1 MESTST
7 NFSRFFSS
15 SLNSSS
21 SISFIDIKTKVAP
34 LLFQA
39 FETVPHLD
47 QILYIAMEGLSFSY
61 YRDHL
66 QTFSIFSNSSSSS
79 STINTYYI
87 QHIDQDTGE
96 AHGEPTKYNYSS
108 INQNLILEA
117 LEFSYSYACN
127 NTSLL
132 GTNWTII
139 IDNNG
144 HDPLFLNSG
153 RVTRTNVISL
163 GFSVTEITDFV
174 LAHENNGDNQSLISM
189 AWGTKD
195 GRAIV
200 QGIPNTRLVIS
211 NDTVSLESLDQNGN
225 PNNGVEGTT
234 IPCNNERFESSLNIQ
249 KNEYSIHCST
259 VDIMGTESVY
269 VVAIPK
275 NEVVSL
281 DHHERYKKKG
291 LALLIV
297 MIFMILIALLSFLSM
312 NARNAKRE
320 MRLRASLLKQM
331 EATQQAERK
340 NMNKTHA
347 FAAANHDVRASL
359 AGLTALIDMSFDLVQ
374 NGSEL
379 ETNLKQMKGC
389 TQDLL
394 GLLNSILDTSKIE
407 AGKMQLEEEEFDLS
421 ILLEDIVDLYYP
433 MASNKGVDLILDPCD
448 GSIIRYSRVKGD
460 RGRLKQVLCNLLSNA
475 VKFTNEGHIAVRAR
489 AQKPTSLHN
498 SLMASSEKHGGFM
511 ERLSS
516 CLFFKK
522 RSDEEA
528 GGDHESESMSHA
540 TQQTEA
546 CSVMDFIF
554 EVDDTGKGI
563 PKENYKSVFE
573 NYVQVKETALGVGGT
588 GLGLGI
594 VQSLVRLMHGDI
606 EISEKDV
613 GEKGTCFKFNILLNA
628 YESITNPTPKQ
639 QQQEEEEQGSNERRP
654 LPTLQSCS
662 SGSSICSISPRLRIR
677 SSSPKPEPSR
687 VVMLIADEYRRNA
700 TQRFME
706 SLGIKVMAPKRWQ
719 DLFHVLKKIKHKCL
733 NSSSQSSSSHG
744 SEYLSVSSTLSRR
757 RGLPLS
763 SMDANFDD
771 SILCDGLV
779 LVVVDTNAG
788 PVFELWK
795 MVSNFKRGLCNPCQV
810 VWLDK
815 KMLFKD
821 LDRNLLDQKDI
832 VLLKPFHGSRLF
844 QVIRLLPEFGG
855 GSSSSHNRS
864 GKSLRDWNSSSSRY
878 HSYHEGE
885 RKSENDGREIIQ
897 EGEDESCYKPLSDKK
912 ILVVDD
918 NPLMRMIAFRTLIQL
933 GAVIEQC
940 ENGQAAVQLV
950 GDGLIKNFP
959 NLPYDYILMD
969 CQMPEMDG
977 FEATREIRKIEKR
990 YENVRIPIIALTAET
1005 DKMSIDAGMDFH
1017 LEKPIK
1023 RHNFLEAIRYINAR
1037 KS

>member
-1 MESTST
+1 
-7 NFSRFFSS
+7 
-15 SLNSSS
+15 
-21 SISFIDIKTKVAP
+21 
-34 LLFQA
+34 
-39 FETVPHLD
+39 
-47 QILYIAMEGLSFSY
+47 MEGLSFSY

-66 QTFSIFSNSSSSS
+66 ETFSIFSNSSSSS
-79 STINTYYI
+79 SSNNITYYI
-87 QHIDQDTGE
+87 QLIDQDTGE
-96 AHGEPTKYNYSS
+96 AYGEPTKYNNYSS

-117 LEFSYSYACN
+117 LEFSYSYAF
-127 NTSLL
+127 NTTSL

-139 IDNNG
+139 IDDNG
-144 HDPLFLNSG
+144 HNPLFLNSE
-153 RVTRTNVISL
+153 RVTRTSVLSL
-163 GFSVTEITDFV
+163 GFSVTTITDFV
-174 LAHENNGDNQSLISM
+174 LAHENNGDNRSLISM

-195 GRAIV
+195 GGAIV
-200 QGIPNTRLVIS
+200 QGIPNTHLVIS
-211 NDTVSLESLDQNGN
+211 NDTVSLQALDQNGN
-225 PNNGVEGTT
+225 PNNGVGGTT
-234 IPCNNERFESSLNIQ
+234 IPCNNERFGSGLNIQ
-249 KNEYSIHCST
+249 NTEYLIHCST
-259 VDIMGTESVY
+259 IDIMGTESVY

-275 NEVVSL
+275 NELLSF
-281 DHHERYKKKG
+281 DHHQQQLYKKKG

-359 AGLTALIDMSFDLVQ
+359 AGLTALIDMSFDLVD

-394 GLLNSILDTSKIE
+394 GLVNSILDTSKIE

-421 ILLEDIVDLYYP
+421 ILLEDVVDLYYP

-498 SLMASSEKHGGFM
+498 SLMGSSSSGEKHGGFM

-516 CLFFKK
+516 WLFWKK
-522 RSDEEA
+522 SSEEA
-528 GGDHESESMSHA
+528 GGDHHEGESMSDS

-546 CSVMDFIF
+546 CCVMDFIF

-573 NYVQVKETALGVGGT
+573 NYVQVKETALGLGGT

-606 EISEKDV
+606 EISEKDL
-613 GEKGTCFKFNILLNA
+613 GEKGTCFTFNVLLNA
-628 YESITNPTPKQ
+628 YNTITNPTPK
-639 QQQEEEEQGSNERRP
+639 EEEEQQQGSNEKGP
-654 LPTLQSCS
+654 LPTLQTCS
-662 SGSSICSISPRLRIR
+662 SGSSICSISPRFRIR
-677 SSSPKPEPSR
+677 GSSPKPEPSR
-687 VVMLIADEYRRNA
+687 VVMLIADEYRRKA

-706 SLGIKVMAPKRWQ
+706 SLGIKVMAAKRWQ
-719 DLFHVLKKIKHKCL
+719 DLFHVLKKIKQRCL

-744 SEYLSVSSTLSRR
+744 SEYLSVSSTLSRS

-763 SMDANFDD
+763 SMDGNFDELNL
-771 SILCDGLV
+771 SDGLV

-795 MVSNFKRGLCNPCQV
+795 MVSNFKRGLCNPCQI

-815 KMLFKD
+815 KKMLLKD
-821 LDRNLLDQKDI
+821 LDRNMLDQKDI
-832 VLLKPFHGSRLF
+832 VLMKPFHGSRLF
-844 QVIRLLPEFGG
+844 QVMRLLPEFGG
-855 GSSSSHNRS
+855 GSSRSHNSRS
-864 GKSLRDWNSSSSRY
+864 GKSLRDWNSSSRC

-885 RKSENDGREIIQ
+885 RKGENDGGEIIQ
-897 EGEDESCYKPLSDKK
+897 EGEDAKPLSEKK

-918 NPLMRMIAFRTLIQL
+918 NPLMRMIALRTLIQL

-940 ENGQAAVQLV
+940 ENGEAAVKLV
-950 GDGLIKNFP
+950 GDGLIKDFP

-1023 RHNFLEAIRYINAR
+1023 RQNFLAAIRYINA
-1037 KS
+1037 KHS